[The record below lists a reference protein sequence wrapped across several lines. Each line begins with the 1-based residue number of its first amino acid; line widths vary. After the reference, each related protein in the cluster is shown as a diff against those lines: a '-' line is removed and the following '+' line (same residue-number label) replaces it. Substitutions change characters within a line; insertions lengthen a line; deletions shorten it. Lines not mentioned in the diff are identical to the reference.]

1 MNTENIYHGTAKQLE
16 IIGLIVQ
23 GENPASAFSPIDI
36 DLLLE
41 RLSYKPSKQSLQ
53 FSIRALIQ
61 KGWIEKLYLGRRD
74 RVRACFVPTETGKQ
88 MGVGLSSAAVKEF
101 VEEVIS

>member
-23 GENPASAFSPIDI
+23 GENPDTGFSPIDI
-36 DLLLE
+36 DLLME

-53 FSIRALIQ
+53 FSIRALVQ
-61 KGWIEKLYLGRRD
+61 KGWITKVYLNRRERP
-74 RVRACFVPTETGKQ
+74 RVCFHPTETGKQ
-88 MGVGLSSAAVKEF
+88 MGSGLSSAAVKEF